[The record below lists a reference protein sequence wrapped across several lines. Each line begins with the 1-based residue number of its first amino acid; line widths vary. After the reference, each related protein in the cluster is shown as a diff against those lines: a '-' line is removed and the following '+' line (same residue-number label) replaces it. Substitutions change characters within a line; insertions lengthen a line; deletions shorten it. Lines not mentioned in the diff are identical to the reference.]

1 MRKIF
6 LFIIFLVVVLVA
18 KNERIEIMAED
29 LSATE
34 TVVIAKGNVV
44 VHYGDSVIQ
53 ASTANYDREKQLLT
67 LSGDTI
73 EYLGDNGSKIQSKN
87 LQINTKSKKVTFKN
101 VFLTDNSDIWV
112 FSDNAIKQDDNI
124 TFGPSMMSSCD
135 VNSKDWTFYSK
146 SAHYDGEAHYMTMRD
161 LKVKFWDVP
170 VLYTPYFAFST
181 HKERSSGLLFPSVG
195 YSASQGAIYEQPL
208 YWAPSL
214 SWDVE
219 LRPQIRTKRGVG
231 MYGTLRFA
239 DSPYSAG
246 AIRMGYFKDNEEYME
261 EYDIK
266 NESHYGFE
274 MNYESTRVIKR
285 FFSPQTDLVDG
296 LYINATLLNDIDYIY
311 LQKRPMSH
319 FGAVPLQESRVNY
332 FVHNEDFA
340 GGLYGKYFIDTRK
353 EDNNSTMQIL
363 PTLQFHKYL
372 KSLVLDRLT
381 YSMDLTMNNYTRK
394 EGTTLKVAEFYTPI
408 EYTHPFFD
416 DFITLSLKEDLY
428 YNTLL
433 FGNGDF
439 AQDDYQYSNAISRIK
454 LFSDLT
460 KKYSHFI
467 HVMQPALT
475 YSIPANG
482 VETPVEFEELEEDQ
496 KKLFAPGIEEQNI
509 ALKFSQYFYDDFGK
523 IKFYERFTQQYLP
536 ENEENK
542 LGNLYHEMQYNL
554 EEWRLYSNLV
564 YSYEFDKVEESLSRI
579 SWRRDAYS
587 AGVSHSYERN
597 YSYGENDEVKE
608 YKRINDINLRVGLK
622 ITNRISVLGGL
633 VYDLDSIDDIDD
645 ADNVDDIGNSQY
657 LFGINYNKDCWNL
670 ALGVRQEVRPIETTS
685 GADSILDNVFT
696 FQLNFVPFGGVGVSS
711 DMGDNYQ

>member
-1 MRKIF
+1 
-6 LFIIFLVVVLVA
+6 
-18 KNERIEIMAED
+18 MAED
-29 LSATE
+29 LSATAT
-34 TVVIAKGNVV
+34 TVTAEGNVV
-44 VHYGDSVIQ
+44 VHYGGSVIQ
-53 ASTANYDREKQLLT
+53 ASSAHYDREKQLLT

-73 EYLGDNGSKIQSKN
+73 EFLGDNGSKIQSKE
-87 LQINTKSKKVTFKN
+87 LQINTRSKKVTFKN
-101 VFLTDNSDIWV
+101 VFLTDDSDIWV
-112 FSDNAIKQDDNI
+112 FSDNALKQDDNI

-146 SAHYDGEAHYMTMRD
+146 SAHYDGKEHYMKMRD

-181 HKERSSGLLFPSVG
+181 HKERSSGLLFPAFG
-195 YSASQGAIYEQPL
+195 YSANQGAIYEQPL
-208 YWAPSL
+208 YWAPSR

-219 LRPQIRTKRGVG
+219 LRPQIRTKRGIG

-246 AIRMGYFKDNEEYME
+246 AIRMGYFKDNEDYMIE
-261 EYDIK
+261 NDIK

-274 MNYESTRVIKR
+274 MLYDSSSIIKR
-285 FFSPQTDLVDG
+285 FFSPKTDLVDG

-372 KSLVLDRLT
+372 KSIVLDRLT
-381 YSMDLTMNNYTRK
+381 YSMDLTMNNYTRQ

-433 FGNGDF
+433 FGNGDY
-439 AQDDYQYSNAISRIK
+439 ANDNYQYSNAISRIK

-460 KKYSHFI
+460 KKYSSVI
-467 HVMQPALT
+467 HVMQPSLT
-475 YSIPANG
+475 YSLPANG

-496 KKLFAPGIEEQNI
+496 RKLFAPGVEKQNI
-509 ALKFSQYFYDDFGK
+509 ALKFSQYLYDDYGNL
-523 IKFYERFTQQYLP
+523 KFYERFTQAYLP
-536 ENEENK
+536 EEEEYK
-542 LGNLYHEMQYNL
+542 LGNLSHEMLYNL
-554 EEWRLYSNLV
+554 DNWKFYNNLV
-564 YSYEFDKVEESLSRI
+564 YNYEFSQVEEMSSGVGWKNEGYGI
-579 SWRRDAYS
+579 SV
-587 AGVSHSYERN
+587 GHSYERN
-597 YSYGENDEVKE
+597 FYYDDNDEVQTIERNNDVNLNLSLKVT
-608 YKRINDINLRVGLK
+608 KRIGL
-622 ITNRISVLGGL
+622 LGGF
-633 VYDLDSIDDIDD
+633 VYDIDEEES
-645 ADNVDDIGNSQY
+645 SQY
-657 LFGINYNKDCWNL
+657 LFGVSYDKDCWNL
-670 ALGVRQEVRPIETTS
+670 ALGVRQDVRPIETTS
-685 GADSILDNVFT
+685 GEDSILDATFT
-696 FQLNFVPFGGVGVSS
+696 FQLNFVPFGGIGVSS
-711 DMGDNYQ
+711 NEMDKYQ

>member
-1 MRKIF
+1 MRKFF
-6 LFIIFLVVVLVA
+6 LFFLFFLFFIFVSA
-18 KNERIEIMAED
+18 AENERIEIMAED
-29 LSATE
+29 LSSTGTA
-34 TVVIAKGNVV
+34 VIAKGNVV

-53 ASTANYDREKQLLT
+53 ASTAHYDREKQLLT

-73 EYLGDNGSKIQSKN
+73 EFLGDNGSKIQSKE
-87 LQINTKSKKVTFKN
+87 LQINTQSKKVTFKN

-112 FSDNAIKQDDNI
+112 FSDNAVKQDDNI

-146 SAHYDGEAHYMTMRD
+146 SAHYDGKKHYMTMRD

-181 HKERSSGLLFPSVG
+181 RKERSSGLLFPAFG

-208 YWAPSL
+208 YWAPSR

-219 LRPQIRTKRGVG
+219 LRPQIRTTRGVG
-231 MYGTLRFA
+231 IYGTLRFA

-246 AIRMGYFKDNEEYME
+246 AVRMGYFKDNEDYMIE
-261 EYDIK
+261 NDIE

-274 MNYESTRVIKR
+274 MLYDSSSIFKR
-285 FFSPQTDLVDG
+285 FFSPQTDIVDG

-332 FVHNEDFA
+332 FVHNEDFS
-340 GGLYGKYFIDTRK
+340 GGVYGKYFIDTRK

-363 PTLQFHKYL
+363 PTVQLHKYL
-372 KSLVLDRLT
+372 KSIVLDRLT
-381 YSMDLTMNNYTRK
+381 YSMDLTMNNYTRQ

-416 DFITLSLKEDLY
+416 DLITLSLKEDLY

-433 FGNGDF
+433 FGNGVYTN
-439 AQDDYQYSNAISRIK
+439 DDYQYSNAISRLK

-460 KKYSHFI
+460 KKYNTFI
-467 HVMQPALT
+467 HVMQPSLT
-475 YSIPANG
+475 YSLPANG

-509 ALKFSQYFYDDFGK
+509 ALKFSQYFYDDYGN

-536 ENEENK
+536 ENEVNK
-542 LGNLYHEMQYNL
+542 LGNLSHEMQYKL
-554 EEWRLYSNLV
+554 DEWKFYNNLV
-564 YSYEFDKVEESLSRI
+564 YSYEFDKVEESLSQI
-579 SWRRDAYS
+579 AWRHDAYS
-587 AGVSHSYERN
+587 ARISHSFERS
-597 YSYGENDEVKE
+597 YSYDENDELQEHKHT
-608 YKRINDINLRVGLK
+608 NDINLKAGFK
-622 ITNRISVLGGL
+622 ITERVKVLGGL
-633 VYDLDSIDDIDD
+633 VYDIDDEES
-645 ADNVDDIGNSQY
+645 SQY
-657 LFGINYNKDCWNL
+657 RFGINYNKDCWNL
-670 ALGVRQEVRPIETTS
+670 ALGVRQDVRPIESTS
-685 GADSILDNVFT
+685 GADSIMESTYT

-711 DMGDNYQ
+711 DMAENYQ

>member
-1 MRKIF
+1 MRKIL
-6 LFIIFLVVVLVA
+6 LFFILLIVVLA
-18 KNERIEIMAED
+18 ADNERIEIMAED

-44 VHYGDSVIQ
+44 VHYDDSVIQ
-53 ASTANYDREKQLLT
+53 ASSAHYDREKQLLT

-73 EYLGDNGSKIQSKN
+73 EFLGDNGSKIQSKN
-87 LQINTKSKKVTFKN
+87 LQIHTQSKKVTFKN
-101 VFLTDNSDIWV
+101 VFLTDDSDIWV
-112 FSDNAIKQDDNI
+112 FSDNAVKQDDNI
-124 TFGPSMMSSCD
+124 TFGSSMMSSCD

-146 SAHYDGEAHYMTMRD
+146 SAHYDGKEHYMTMRD

-195 YSASQGAIYEQPL
+195 YSAKQGAIYEQPL
-208 YWAPSL
+208 YWAPSH

-219 LRPQIRTKRGVG
+219 LRPQIRTIRGYG

-246 AIRMGYFKDNEEYME
+246 AIRMGYFKDNEDYVIENE
-261 EYDIK
+261 IK

-274 MNYESTRVIKR
+274 MNYDSSSVLKR
-285 FFSPQTDLVDG
+285 FFSSQTDLVDG

-332 FVHNEDFA
+332 FVNNEDFA
-340 GGLYGKYFIDTRK
+340 GGLYGKYFIDTRL

-372 KSLVLDRLT
+372 KSFVLDRLT

-416 DFITLSLKEDLY
+416 DFVTLSLKEDLY

-433 FGNGDF
+433 FGN
-439 AQDDYQYSNAISRIK
+439 DDYTHDNYQYSNAISRIK

-460 KKYSHFI
+460 KKYSSHI
-467 HVMQPALT
+467 HVMQPSVT

-482 VETPVEFEELEEDQ
+482 VETPVDYEELEEDQ
-496 KKLFAPGIEEQNI
+496 KKLYAPGIEQQNI
-509 ALKFSQYFYDDFGK
+509 ALKFSQYLYDDFGNL
-523 IKFYERFTQQYLP
+523 KFYERFTQAYQP
-536 ENEENK
+536 EEEEYE
-542 LGNLYHEMQYNL
+542 LGNLSHEMQYNL
-554 EEWRLYSNLV
+554 DNWKLYNNFV
-564 YSYEFDKVEESLSRI
+564 YSHEFSQVEEMSSGVG
-579 SWRRDAYS
+579 WKYEEY
-587 AGVSHSYERN
+587 GVSLIHTYERFF
-597 YSYGENDEVKE
+597 YYDDNDEVQTNERSNDLGLNLALKVT
-608 YKRINDINLRVGLK
+608 KRIGL
-622 ITNRISVLGGL
+622 LGGF
-633 VYDLDSIDDIDD
+633 VYDIDEEES
-645 ADNVDDIGNSQY
+645 SQY
-657 LFGINYNKDCWNL
+657 RFGVSYNKDCWNL
-670 ALGVRQEVRPIETTS
+670 ALGVRQDVRPIESTS
-685 GADSILDNVFT
+685 GADSILENTYT

-711 DMGDNYQ
+711 DMADNYQ